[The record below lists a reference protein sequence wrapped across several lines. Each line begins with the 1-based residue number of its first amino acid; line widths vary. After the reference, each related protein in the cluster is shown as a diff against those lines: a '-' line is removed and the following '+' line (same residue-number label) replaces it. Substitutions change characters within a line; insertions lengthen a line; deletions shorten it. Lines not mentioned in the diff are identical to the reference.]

1 MKNKIFSIVLASFV
15 LITTMPTHAE
25 EGDWVVRLR
34 AATVSPNEDSRL
46 GTTVNEL
53 LGTTAMSSGAELSV
67 SDNTIPEI
75 DISYY
80 FTKHISAELIL
91 ALGTRHNVRINDD
104 SLTTIGDQALGS
116 VDLLPPTLTMQY
128 HFNPDKLF
136 DPYIGAGLN
145 YTFMLDRNARGT
157 RGAIDGSK
165 IRIDRDSWG
174 YAIQAG
180 IDINLED
187 NWLINFDVKYLDI
200 DTDVELK
207 GAATGNVWR
216 KVDSL
221 DIDPWVFGIGI
232 GKRFN

>member
-1 MKNKIFSIVLASFV
+1 MNKMIISILLVGLTF
-15 LITTMPTHAE
+15 IPTIQLKAE
-25 EGDWVVRLR
+25 EGDWVVRMR

-53 LGTTAMSSGAELSV
+53 LGVTAMSPGAELSV

-80 FTKHISAELIL
+80 FNKHIAAELIL
-91 ALGTRHNVRINDD
+91 AFGTRHNVRIDD
-104 SLTTIGDQALGS
+104 DNLATIGNQALGS
-116 VDLLPPTLTMQY
+116 VDALPPTLTMQY
-128 HFNPDKLF
+128 HFNPDEMF
-136 DPYIGAGLN
+136 DPYIGAGVN

-157 RGAIDGSK
+157 RGAIDGHK

-174 YAIQAG
+174 YALQAG
-180 IDINLED
+180 IDINLAD
-187 NWLINFDVKYLDI
+187 NWLLNADVKYLGI

-221 DIDPWVFGIGI
+221 DIDPWVIGI
-232 GKRFN
+232 GVGKKI